1 MSNHREINTLVR
13 FGVKMN
19 GRAVSRRIV
28 VEELIRL
35 MALEVVIGLPPVG
48 IADAIGVDVQL
59 LYVIAGISLSVPL
72 VICVLMIVIR
82 TREKEEQTQRATRW
96 QMDKRT
102 WIAIGVGTIV
112 TLSLVLL
119 YSRKGLISD
128 LGAVASILITFL
140 WIGWGTWLFL
150 RHNQQ

>member
-1 MSNHREINTLVR
+1 
-13 FGVKMN
+13 MN
-19 GRAVSRRIV
+19 DWAVSRRIV
-28 VEELIRL
+28 IEELIRL

-140 WIGWGTWLFL
+140 WIGWGAWLFL
-150 RHNQQ
+150 RQNLQ

>member
-1 MSNHREINTLVR
+1 MSDWVV
-13 FGVKMN
+13 F
-19 GRAVSRRIV
+19 RRIV
-28 VEELIRL
+28 VEELFRL

-48 IADAIGVDVQL
+48 IADAIGVDEQL
-59 LYVIAGISLSVPL
+59 LFVIAGISLSVPL

-82 TREKEEQTQRATRW
+82 TREKEEQAQGRAPW

-128 LGAVASILITFL
+128 LGAVASVLITFL
-140 WIGWGTWLFL
+140 WIGMAAWFTLHAID
-150 RHNQQ
+150 HNAT

>member
-1 MSNHREINTLVR
+1 MSDWVV
-13 FGVKMN
+13 F
-19 GRAVSRRIV
+19 RRIA
-28 VEELIRL
+28 VEELFRL
-35 MALEVVIGLPPVG
+35 MALEVMIGLPPVG

-82 TREKEEQTQRATRW
+82 TREKEEQTPRATRW

-140 WIGWGTWLFL
+140 WIGWGAWLFL
-150 RHNQQ
+150 RQNLQ

>member
-1 MSNHREINTLVR
+1 MSDWVV
-13 FGVKMN
+13 F
-19 GRAVSRRIV
+19 RRIA

-35 MALEVVIGLPPVG
+35 MALEVMIGLPPVG

-82 TREKEEQTQRATRW
+82 TREKQEQTQGAAPW

-102 WIAIGVGTIV
+102 WIAIGIGTIV

-119 YSRKGLISD
+119 YSIKGLINN
-128 LGAVASILITFL
+128 LEAVASVLITFI
-140 WIGWGTWLFL
+140 WIGMAAWFYF
-150 RHNQQ
+150 RAIDHNAT

>member
-1 MSNHREINTLVR
+1 
-13 FGVKMN
+13 MN
-19 GRAVSRRIV
+19 DWAVFRRIV

-140 WIGWGTWLFL
+140 WIGWGAWLFL
-150 RHNQQ
+150 RQNLQ

>member
-1 MSNHREINTLVR
+1 
-13 FGVKMN
+13 MN
-19 GRAVSRRIV
+19 NWKVFRRIV

-48 IADAIGVDVQL
+48 IADAIGVDEQL

-82 TREKEEQTQRATRW
+82 TRKKEEQTQVATPW

-102 WIAIGVGTIV
+102 WIGGGLATIV
-112 TLSLVLL
+112 TLLLVLL
-119 YSRKGLISD
+119 YSIKGLIS
-128 LGAVASILITFL
+128 GPEAVASILILFL
-140 WIGWGTWLFL
+140 WIGWGAWLFL
-150 RHNQQ
+150 RQNLQ

>member
-1 MSNHREINTLVR
+1 
-13 FGVKMN
+13 MN
-19 GRAVSRRIV
+19 NWAVFRRIV

-48 IADAIGVDVQL
+48 IAGAIGVDEQL

-82 TREKEEQTQRATRW
+82 TRKKEEQTQVATRW

-128 LGAVASILITFL
+128 LGAVASVLITFL
-140 WIGWGTWLFL
+140 
-150 RHNQQ
+150 